1 MSSLAKPM
9 PKLGIIVAVVAFV
22 VDQLTKFIMVE
33 KVMRPVGVTET
44 PFFTDKIIE
53 ILPFFQLRMAW
64 NTGISFS
71 MFNSGEATT
80 TALLLAVQVIVTC
93 VVIWWL
99 RQLDRLFLQ
108 VACGLIIGGAV
119 GNIVDRIMF
128 GAVADFLDFYWGT
141 WHFPT
146 FNVADSC
153 ISVGAG
159 LWLLDA
165 VLARPQADAIK
176 GDPTKD
182 PAP

>member
-1 MSSLAKPM
+1 MNSTAAKSVPM
-9 PKLGIIVAVVAFV
+9 LGIIVAVMALI
-22 VDQLTKFIMVE
+22 VDQLSKYIMVE
-33 KVMRPVGVTET
+33 KVMRPEGVMET

-71 MFNSGEATT
+71 MFSSGESTCHI
-80 TALLLAVQVIVTC
+80 LLAVQITVTC
-93 VVIWWL
+93 VIIWYL
-99 RQLDRLFLQ
+99 RQLDRPLLL
-108 VACGLIIGGAV
+108 VAGGLIIGGAV
-119 GNIVDRIMF
+119 GNIVDRAMF
-128 GAVADFLDFYWGT
+128 CAVADFLDFYWGT

-165 VLARPQADAIK
+165 VLARPQAHDIK
-176 GDPTKD
+176 DDPTKD
-182 PAP
+182 SAP